1 MIRLLFEMLS
11 PPAYRATAPPIYH
24 LPTTPPSTMSST
36 SGKRKASEPPADDY
50 DKKSKKASSKSST
63 PHTAAP
69 LLSTALQPKSK
80 ASARECANALLAMLP
95 TNATKQNAEA
105 KRLLRAFPLVT
116 AELEKRTAA
125 LARKNAAEGQTL
137 PIRFN
142 FASENATGGNSSAG
156 SVSIC
161 LPEDAFHNVLGHLT
175 GRDVVGISLVN
186 KAWLSA
192 SRSPLLW
199 TSLDQTSGFTNNT
212 KSKNMTSVLQLLARP
227 QFANLKALTLPTKIK
242 LGKTSLKQIAKHC
255 PSLEELDM
263 GYTHH
268 FGGIHPKDD
277 DLMDVA
283 EHLPN
288 LSGIGVDMWSATS
301 GGIQKMVQSMGS
313 TLHCI
318 RVQGDTITEHYLSD
332 GTLTTIAT
340 SCPNLIEFA
349 YKLSRSYYKS
359 WRDSV
364 THSGVIALVKGCR
377 KLERLH
383 MVGTQNVSIEAF
395 EVLVSLLEDSNEE
408 TNLRHLCLA
417 GLGDTFEGK
426 KGERIK
432 KRLEA
437 LVVNVSFEKK
447 GWW

>member
-1 MIRLLFEMLS
+1 MS
-11 PPAYRATAPPIYH
+11 TAT
-24 LPTTPPSTMSST
+24 
-36 SGKRKASEPPADDY
+36 GKRKAAEAPAAA
-50 DKKSKKASSKSST
+50 DKKSKKKATS
-63 PHTAAP
+63 TAAS
-69 LLSTALQPKSK
+69 LLSTALQPRSK
-80 ASARECANALLAMLP
+80 ATARECANALLALLP

-116 AELEKRTAA
+116 AELVKRSAA

-142 FASENATGGNSSAG
+142 FASENATGGNNNAAG

-161 LPEDAFHNVLGHLT
+161 LPEDSFHNVLGHLT
-175 GRDVVGISLVN
+175 GRDVVGISLVD

-199 TSLDQTSGFTNNT
+199 TSLDQTSGFTNNS

-242 LGKTSLKQIAKHC
+242 LGKTSLKQIAKLC

-263 GYTHH
+263 GFTHH
-268 FGGIHPKDD
+268 LGGIHPKDS

-283 EHLPN
+283 EHLPG

-301 GGIQKMVQSMGS
+301 GGIQSMVLSMGS
-313 TLHCI
+313 NLRCI

-332 GTLTTIAT
+332 GTLTTIAS
-340 SCPNLIEFA
+340 SCPNLTEFA

-359 WRDSV
+359 WRDGV
-364 THSGVIALVKGCR
+364 THSGIIALVRGCR

-383 MVGTQNVSIEAF
+383 VVGTQNVSILAF

-417 GLGDTFEGK
+417 GMGDTFEGE

-432 KRLEA
+432 ERLEA
-437 LVVNVSFEKK
+437 LVVTVSFEKM